1 MDFTVLVALLGR
13 YGRLILPDLGAF
25 LVSDFEGGYNA
36 ANVTFSPF
44 LRYNDGKLEQY
55 LESDY
60 AQTVS
65 QARQSVQDIVRSIRQ
80 MLETTGVCFIP
91 NLGELRQDESGQIS
105 FVALSIASSPIIQSP
120 QEDAASFDIPL
131 IDELAPSPA
140 PVGEFTISDGS
151 FAPRESLDTTSSN
164 EVTTQT
170 EGDFSLDGA
179 IAGVAQVS
187 EPSEHLPLVEI
198 TLDAEGGAQGG
209 ESFVVV
215 EPQQQQ
221 DSGYPV
227 DDCLHAL
234 ESYKT
239 ATVSPPPVVDSDSDS
254 AANEGDNE
262 EVASAAQEAQVLP
275 SEEEEESV
283 TSSESSSGSSSSHIQ
298 MVMNGVKSTRTA
310 RSAAATES
318 SDTPW
323 VVPQSIPQR
332 HRSYMGV
339 MWAAILIVVV
349 SLLLIDWLW
358 LRQVTPRF
366 VALLED
372 QGILL
377 RGQPSVDIQPQEAA
391 QVVVATPSASIP
403 ANSAAG
409 TVGELEKEWQRRVA
423 TEEGSGST
431 AQPTGTGDAGVSV
444 STQGAIAGA
453 SSNVTAG
460 SVANTGSNAL
470 SHTASS
476 SRTTTAVDA
485 RERLM
490 PATSAGAFH
499 LVLGSFRDADNAT
512 TYAARLQKAGFRTT
526 ILDQASGMHAVVVGS
541 YTTRRE
547 AARALDDIRGRYPQA
562 WVLER

>member
-1 MDFTVLVALLGR
+1 M
-13 YGRLILPDLGAF
+13 
-25 LVSDFEGGYNA
+25 SDFEGGYNA

-91 NLGELRQDESGQIS
+91 NLGELRQDESGQIT
-105 FVALSIASSPIIQSP
+105 FVALFSSPSPIVQSQ

-131 IDELAPSPA
+131 IDELVTAPA

-151 FAPRESLDTTSSN
+151 FAPRESLDTTSSI

-179 IAGVAQVS
+179 IAGVTQVS
-187 EPSEHLPLVEI
+187 APSEHLPLVEI

-215 EPQQQQ
+215 EPQQQ

-239 ATVSPPPVVDSDSDS
+239 ATVSSPQVVDSDSDS
-254 AANEGDNE
+254 VANEGDNE
-262 EVASAAQEAQVLP
+262 EVAPAAQEVQIQP
-275 SEEEEESV
+275 SAAEEASV
-283 TSSESSSGSSSSHIQ
+283 TASESSSSHIQ

-310 RSAAATES
+310 RSVAATES

-323 VVPQSIPQR
+323 VVPQSIPQK

-358 LRQVTPRF
+358 LQQVTPRF

-409 TVGELEKEWQRRVA
+409 AVGELEKEWQRRVA
-423 TEEGSGST
+423 TEEGST

-444 STQGAIAGA
+444 ATQVAIAGA
-453 SSNVTAG
+453 SSNATAG
-460 SVANTGSNAL
+460 SSANTSSNAL

-476 SRTTTAVDA
+476 SRTATAVDA
-485 RERLM
+485 RERFM

-512 TYAARLQKAGFRTT
+512 TYAARLQKVGFRTT

>member
-91 NLGELRQDESGQIS
+91 NLGELRQDESGQIT
-105 FVALSIASSPIIQSP
+105 FAALFSSPSPIVQSQ
-120 QEDAASFDIPL
+120 QEDATSFDIPL
-131 IDELAPSPA
+131 IDELATAPA

-151 FAPRESLDTTSSN
+151 FAPRESLDTTSSI

-179 IAGVAQVS
+179 IAGVTQVS
-187 EPSEHLPLVEI
+187 APSEHLPLVEI

-215 EPQQQQ
+215 EPQQQ

-239 ATVSPPPVVDSDSDS
+239 ATVSSPPVVDSDSGS
-254 AANEGDNE
+254 VANEGDNE
-262 EVASAAQEAQVLP
+262 EVAPAAQEVQIQP
-275 SEEEEESV
+275 SAEEEASV
-283 TSSESSSGSSSSHIQ
+283 TSSESSSSHIQ
-298 MVMNGVKSTRTA
+298 MVMNGVKSTRTV
-310 RSAAATES
+310 RSVAATES
-318 SDTPW
+318 LDTPW
-323 VVPQSIPQR
+323 VVPQSIPQK

-358 LRQVTPRF
+358 LQQVTPRF

-409 TVGELEKEWQRRVA
+409 AVGELEKEWQRRVA
-423 TEEGSGST
+423 TEEGST

-444 STQGAIAGA
+444 ATQGAIAGA

-460 SVANTGSNAL
+460 SSANTSSNAL

-476 SRTTTAVDA
+476 SRTATAVDA
-485 RERLM
+485 RERFM